1 MVKSV
6 IILKDIFKILGLIPS
21 KPLDLWI
28 FNFKSSVSTSSG
40 SIQVYENVFSSQS
53 LELTQLS
60 NFSVDA
66 FKLEF
71 LMMRSATDEK
81 WLLKLLQI
89 SSILSHFLPSIFKHF
104 IWHFDTEFMSF
115 KCFHNSPTLLPDLI
129 ASEKIISFTGSIGWC
144 QFVSIFFEILGIFY
158 TMIIIPLLT

>member
-1 MVKSV
+1 MSFKCFHNSPTLLPDLIASEKLLALLVLILWQSCLLMDQNEMSNHYRGPSIDASYQVSYHLARRFQRKSC
-6 IILKDIFKILGLIPS
+6 FR
-21 KPLDLWI
+21 
-28 FNFKSSVSTSSG
+28 NR
-40 SIQVYENVFSSQS
+40 SIQVYEDVFSSQI

-89 SSILSHFLPSIFKHF
+89 SSILSHFFWPSGFRGKAV
-104 IWHFDTEFMSF
+104 
-115 KCFHNSPTLLPDLI
+115 L
-129 ASEKIISFTGSIGWC
+129 
-144 QFVSIFFEILGIFY
+144 EIDQ
-158 TMIIIPLLT
+158 

>member
-1 MVKSV
+1 MKM
-6 IILKDIFKILGLIPS
+6 
-21 KPLDLWI
+21 
-28 FNFKSSVSTSSG
+28 
-40 SIQVYENVFSSQS
+40 YFSSQS

-89 SSILSHFLPSIFKHF
+89 SSILSHFLPSIVIHF
-104 IWHFDTEFMSF
+104 IGHFDS
-115 KCFHNSPTLLPDLI
+115 D
-129 ASEKIISFTGSIGWC
+129 
-144 QFVSIFFEILGIFY
+144 
-158 TMIIIPLLT
+158 

>member
-6 IILKDIFKILGLIPS
+6 
-21 KPLDLWI
+21 
-28 FNFKSSVSTSSG
+28 

-53 LELTQLS
+53 LEPTQLS

-66 FKLEF
+66 FKLEL

-89 SSILSHFLPSIFKHF
+89 SSILSHFLPSIVIHF
-104 IWHFDTEFMSF
+104 I
-115 KCFHNSPTLLPDLI
+115 
-129 ASEKIISFTGSIGWC
+129 
-144 QFVSIFFEILGIFY
+144 
-158 TMIIIPLLT
+158 